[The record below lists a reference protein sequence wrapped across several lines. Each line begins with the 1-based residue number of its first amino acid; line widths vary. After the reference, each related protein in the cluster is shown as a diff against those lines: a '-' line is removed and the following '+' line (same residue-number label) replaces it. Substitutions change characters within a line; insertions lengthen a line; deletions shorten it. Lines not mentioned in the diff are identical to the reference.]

1 MNKAFDIRRFRRCVK
16 DLLGA
21 ERIYRFQPVPVFSAF
36 QIEIHELRLPA
47 ALEAARLI
55 QLVRSV
61 FLQGSEQERPEFAL
75 RAVNPNQGLMVEQL
89 DEKTLHEPIG
99 LPYWFR

>member
-1 MNKAFDIRRFRRCVK
+1 VARPSESDTARFTFFCT
-16 DLLGA
+16 
-21 ERIYRFQPVPVFSAF
+21 
-36 QIEIHELRLPA
+36 
-47 ALEAARLI
+47 RLI
-55 QLVRSV
+55 DLSREA
-61 FLQGSEQERPEFAL
+61 SEQERPEFAL